1 MYCFIFGFLFLKLVN
16 LNIQAIFLLKPIDDK
31 TVLWSSRDNQYLVLE
46 NTTALLVSKLSKGI
60 ALEDISRELSQE
72 LSLPIKETT
81 DFVLDLKKRFIDP
94 GPSKL
99 LNKPESLKDVVV
111 PNHFSVEKFYKIN
124 ELVIKA
130 CFDSQESC
138 FLIHPKFEH
147 LEIESQ
153 KHDFCF
159 KTFTQDARIFL
170 AVDHKLIGSWPFDEF
185 HYFQGKYS
193 MQLIQKIHKRQEDKW
208 LGVFHASA
216 VSDKKSAMLF
226 LGDSGN
232 GKSTSLAL
240 LQAHGFDCIADD
252 FVPVAAQSQ
261 EIYSFP
267 AAISVKK
274 TSLDT
279 LLPFYPELSD
289 SKEYDFKVAQKI
301 VRYLK
306 PNNSDFSSHLPCKGL
321 VFIKYIKDAPL
332 SCEKI
337 DKITAFQK
345 LVPDSWLSPIQENAA
360 IFLDW
365 FDSLDCFKLTYSNNT
380 EMVAQVSKL
389 FRDEL

>member
-1 MYCFIFGFLFLKLVN
+1 LVFN
-16 LNIQAIFLLKPIDDK
+16 LNIQTIFLLKPIDDK
-31 TVLWSSRDNQYLVLE
+31 TILWSSRDNQYLVLE

-60 ALEDISRELSQE
+60 DFEDISRELSQE

-81 DFVLDLKKRFIDP
+81 DFVQDLKKRFIDL

-99 LNKPESLKDVVV
+99 LNKPEILKAVVV
-111 PNHFSVEKFYKIN
+111 PNHFPVEKFYKIN
-124 ELVIKA
+124 EVVIKA
-130 CFDSQESC
+130 SFESEQAC

-147 LEIESQ
+147 LEVESQ

-170 AVDHKLIGSWPFDEF
+170 AVDNKLIGSWPFNEF

-193 MQLIQKIHKRQEDKW
+193 MQLIQKIHNMQEDEW

-216 VSDKKSAMLF
+216 VSDKKRAMLF

-306 PNNSDFSSHLPCKGL
+306 PNNSDFSSHLPCKGF

-345 LVPDSWLSPIQENAA
+345 LVPDSWLSPIKENTA

-365 FDSLDCFKLTYSNNT
+365 FAALDCFELIYSNNT

>member
-1 MYCFIFGFLFLKLVN
+1 MFYLWFFVFLTLFN

-60 ALEDISRELSQE
+60 ALEDISKELSQE
-72 LSLPIKETT
+72 MSLPIKETT

-111 PNHFSVEKFYKIN
+111 PNHFPVEKFYKIN

-130 CFDSQESC
+130 CFESEESC

-159 KTFTQDARIFL
+159 KTFTQDSRIFL
-170 AVDHKLIGSWPFDEF
+170 AVDNKLIGSWPFDEI
-185 HYFQGKYS
+185 HYFQGKFS
-193 MQLIQKIHKRQEDKW
+193 MQLIQKIHNKQEDKW

-289 SKEYDFKVAQKI
+289 SKEYDLKVAQKI

-345 LVPDSWLSPIQENAA
+345 LVPDSWLSPINENAA

-365 FDSLDCFKLTYSNNT
+365 FAALDCFELTYSNNT

>member
-1 MYCFIFGFLFLKLVN
+1 MFYLWFFVFLTLVN

-31 TVLWSSRDNQYLVLE
+31 TVLWSLKDNQYLVVE
-46 NTTALLVSKLSKGI
+46 SATALLVSKLSKGES
-60 ALEDISRELSQE
+60 LEDISRDLSQQ
-72 LSLPIKETT
+72 LSLPIKEST
-81 DFVLDLKKRFIDP
+81 DFVLDLKKRFIDTTP
-94 GPSKL
+94 PSKS
-99 LNKPESLKDVVV
+99 NTTDSFKDVVV
-111 PNHFSVEKFYKIN
+111 PNHFFVEKFYKIN
-124 ELVIKA
+124 NLIIKA
-130 CFDSQESC
+130 CFESEEAC

-147 LEIESQ
+147 LEVASQ

-159 KTFTQDARIFL
+159 KTFTHNARIFL
-170 AVDHKLIGSWPFDEF
+170 AVDNKLIGSWPFDEI
-185 HYFQGKYS
+185 HYFQGKFS
-193 MQLIQKIHKRQEDKW
+193 MQLIQKIHDMQEDKW

-216 VSDKKSAMLF
+216 VADKKRAMLF

-365 FDSLDCFKLTYSNNT
+365 FAALDCFKLTYSNNK

>member
-1 MYCFIFGFLFLKLVN
+1 MFYLWFFVFLTLFN

-60 ALEDISRELSQE
+60 DFEDISRELSQE
-72 LSLPIKETT
+72 MSLPIKETT

-345 LVPDSWLSPIQENAA
+345 LVPDSWLSPIKENAA

>member
-1 MYCFIFGFLFLKLVN
+1 MFN
-16 LNIQAIFLLKPIDDK
+16 LNFQAIFLLKPIDDK
-31 TVLWSSRDNQYLVLE
+31 TVLWSLKDNQYLVVE
-46 NTTALLVSKLSKGI
+46 SATALLVSKLSKGES
-60 ALEDISRELSQE
+60 LEDISRELSQE
-72 LSLPIKETT
+72 LSLPIKEST
-81 DFVLDLKKRFIDP
+81 DFVLDLKKRFIDIDSSRNFNNIEDFKSTAI
-94 GPSKL
+94 PSM
-99 LNKPESLKDVVV
+99 
-111 PNHFSVEKFYKIN
+111 FGVEKFYKIN
-124 ELVIKA
+124 ELIIKA
-130 CFDSQESC
+130 CFESEEVC

-147 LEIESQ
+147 LEVASQ

-159 KTFTQDARIFL
+159 KTFTQNTRIFL
-170 AVDHKLIGSWPFDEF
+170 AVEDTLIGSWPFDEI
-185 HYFQGKYS
+185 HYFQGKFS
-193 MQLIQKIHKRQEDKW
+193 MQLIQKMHNMQEDKW

-216 VSDKKSAMLF
+216 VSNKKNAMLF

-252 FVPVAAQSQ
+252 FVPVASHNQD
-261 EIYSFP
+261 IYSFP

-279 LLPFYPELSD
+279 LLPLYPELSD
-289 SKEYDFKVAQKI
+289 SKEYDFKVLQKI

-332 SCEKI
+332 SCK
-337 DKITAFQK
+337 KITKVAAFQK

-365 FDSLDCFKLTYSNNT
+365 FDSLDCFKLTYSNNN

-389 FRDEL
+389 FKDEL

>member
-1 MYCFIFGFLFLKLVN
+1 LFYLWFFVFLTLFN

-31 TVLWSSRDNQYLVLE
+31 TVLWSLKDNQYLVVE
-46 NTTALLVSKLSKGI
+46 SATALLVSKLSKGES
-60 ALEDISRELSQE
+60 LEDISRDLSQQ
-72 LSLPIKETT
+72 LSLPIKEST
-81 DFVLDLKKRFIDP
+81 DFVLDLKKRFIDTTP
-94 GPSKL
+94 PSKS
-99 LNKPESLKDVVV
+99 NTTDSFKDVVV
-111 PNHFSVEKFYKIN
+111 PNHFFVEKFYKIN
-124 ELVIKA
+124 NLIIKA
-130 CFDSQESC
+130 CFESEEAC

-147 LEIESQ
+147 LEVESQ

-159 KTFTQDARIFL
+159 KTFTKDARIFL
-170 AVDHKLIGSWPFDEF
+170 AVDNKLIGSWPFDEF

-193 MQLIQKIHKRQEDKW
+193 MQLIQKIHKKQEDKW

-216 VSDKKSAMLF
+216 VADKKRALLF

-345 LVPDSWLSPIQENAA
+345 LVPDSWLSPIKENAA

-365 FDSLDCFKLTYSNNT
+365 FAALDCFELTYSNNT

>member
-1 MYCFIFGFLFLKLVN
+1 MFYLWFFVFLTLFN
-16 LNIQAIFLLKPIDDK
+16 LNIQAIFLLNPIDDK

-60 ALEDISRELSQE
+60 DFEDISRELSQE
-72 LSLPIKETT
+72 MSLPIKETT
-81 DFVLDLKKRFIDP
+81 DFVLELKKRFIDP

-147 LEIESQ
+147 LEVASQ

-170 AVDHKLIGSWPFDEF
+170 AVDNKLIGSWPFDEF

-193 MQLIQKIHKRQEDKW
+193 MQLIQKIHDMQEEKW

-216 VSDKKSAMLF
+216 VSNKKSACFFWVTLATVKALLWPFYRPMALIALQTILF
-226 LGDSGN
+226 L
-232 GKSTSLAL
+232 L
-240 LQAHGFDCIADD
+240 LRTIK
-252 FVPVAAQSQ
+252 
-261 EIYSFP
+261 IY
-267 AAISVKK
+267 
-274 TSLDT
+274 T
-279 LLPFYPELSD
+279 
-289 SKEYDFKVAQKI
+289 
-301 VRYLK
+301 
-306 PNNSDFSSHLPCKGL
+306 
-321 VFIKYIKDAPL
+321 
-332 SCEKI
+332 
-337 DKITAFQK
+337 
-345 LVPDSWLSPIQENAA
+345 
-360 IFLDW
+360 
-365 FDSLDCFKLTYSNNT
+365 
-380 EMVAQVSKL
+380 L
-389 FRDEL
+389 FRQQFQSRNLA

>member
-1 MYCFIFGFLFLKLVN
+1 M
-16 LNIQAIFLLKPIDDK
+16 
-31 TVLWSSRDNQYLVLE
+31 WSSRDNKYLVLE

-60 ALEDISRELSQE
+60 ALEEISRELSQE

-81 DFVLDLKKRFIDP
+81 GFVLDLKKRFIDLD
-94 GPSKL
+94 SSRN
-99 LNKPESLKDVVV
+99 LNKIEDPKSTAIPEMFGLV
-111 PNHFSVEKFYKIN
+111 KFYKIN
-124 ELVIKA
+124 ELIIKA
-130 CFDSQESC
+130 CFENEEVC

-147 LEIESQ
+147 LEVASQ

-159 KTFTQDARIFL
+159 KTFTKKAHIFL
-170 AVDHKLIGSWPFDEF
+170 AVDHKLIGSWPFEEI
-185 HYFQGKYS
+185 HYFQGKFS
-193 MQLIQKIHKRQEDKW
+193 MQLIQKIHKKQEDKW

-216 VSDKKSAMLF
+216 VSDKKNAMLF

-240 LQAHGFDCIADD
+240 LQAHGFECIADD
-252 FVPVAAQSQ
+252 FVPVAVQNQ
-261 EIYSFP
+261 DVYSFP
-267 AAISVKK
+267 AAISIKK

-279 LLPFYPELSD
+279 LLPFYPELND
-289 SKEYDFKVAQKI
+289 SKEYDFKVLQKI

-306 PNNSDFSSHLPCKGL
+306 PNNSDFSNHLPCKGF

-337 DKITAFQK
+337 DKIIAFQK
-345 LVPDSWLSPIQENAA
+345 LVPDSWLSPIKENAA

-365 FDSLDCFKLTYSNNT
+365 FAASDCFELTYSNNN

-389 FRDEL
+389 FRD

>member
-1 MYCFIFGFLFLKLVN
+1 MFYLWFFVFLTLFN
-16 LNIQAIFLLKPIDDK
+16 LNIQAIFLLQPIDDK

-72 LSLPIKETT
+72 MSLPVKETT
-81 DFVLDLKKRFIDP
+81 DFVLNLKKRFIDP

-111 PNHFSVEKFYKIN
+111 PNHFPVEKFYKIN

-130 CFDSQESC
+130 CFESEESC

-170 AVDHKLIGSWPFDEF
+170 AVDNKLIGSWPFDEI
-185 HYFQGKYS
+185 HYFQGKFS
-193 MQLIQKIHKRQEDKW
+193 MQLIQKIHKRQEDEW

-216 VSDKKSAMLF
+216 VSDKKRAMLF

-289 SKEYDFKVAQKI
+289 SKEYDLKVAQKI

-345 LVPDSWLSPIQENAA
+345 LVPDSWLSPIKENAA

-365 FDSLDCFKLTYSNNT
+365 FAALDCFELTYSNNT

>member
-1 MYCFIFGFLFLKLVN
+1 MFN
-16 LNIQAIFLLKPIDDK
+16 LNFQVIFLLKPIDDK
-31 TVLWSSRDNQYLVLE
+31 TVLWSLKDNQYLVVE
-46 NTTALLVSKLSKGI
+46 SATALLVSKLSKGDS
-60 ALEDISRELSQE
+60 LDDISSELSEE
-72 LSLPIKETT
+72 LSLPIKEST
-81 DFVLDLKKRFIDP
+81 DFVLDLKKRFIDTTP
-94 GPSKL
+94 PSKP
-99 LNKPESLKDVVV
+99 NATDSFKDVVV
-111 PNHFSVEKFYKIN
+111 PNNFSVEKFYKIN
-124 ELVIKA
+124 ELIIKA
-130 CFDSQESC
+130 CFESEEVC

-147 LEIESQ
+147 LEVASQ

-170 AVDHKLIGSWPFDEF
+170 AVDHTLISSWPFDEI
-185 HYFQGKYS
+185 HYFQGKFS
-193 MQLIQKIHKRQEDKW
+193 MQLIQKMHNMQEDKW

-216 VSDKKSAMLF
+216 VSNKKNAMLF

-252 FVPVAAQSQ
+252 FVPVAAHNQD
-261 EIYSFP
+261 IYSFP

-289 SKEYDFKVAQKI
+289 SKEYDFKVLQKI

-332 SCEKI
+332 SCK
-337 DKITAFQK
+337 KITKVAAFQK

-365 FDSLDCFKLTYSNNT
+365 FDSLDCFKLTYSNNN

-389 FRDEL
+389 FKDEL

>member
-1 MYCFIFGFLFLKLVN
+1 MFYLWFFVFLTLFN
-16 LNIQAIFLLKPIDDK
+16 LNIQAIFLLKSIDDK
-31 TVLWSSRDNQYLVLE
+31 TALWSSRDNQYLVLE

-60 ALEDISRELSQE
+60 DFEDISRDLSQE
-72 LSLPIKETT
+72 MSLPIKETT

-99 LNKPESLKDVVV
+99 LNKPESLKDLVV

-124 ELVIKA
+124 ELVFKA

-147 LEIESQ
+147 LEVESQ
-153 KHDFCF
+153 KHNFCF

-170 AVDHKLIGSWPFDEF
+170 AVDNKLIGSWPFDEF

-216 VSDKKSAMLF
+216 VSNKKSAMLF

-252 FVPVAAQSQ
+252 FVPVAAQNQ

-306 PNNSDFSSHLPCKGL
+306 PNNNDFSSHLPCKGL
-321 VFIKYIKDAPL
+321 VFIKYKKDAPL

-345 LVPDSWLSPIQENAA
+345 LVPDSWLSPIKDNAA

-365 FDSLDCFKLTYSNNT
+365 FAALDCFELTYSNNT

>member
-1 MYCFIFGFLFLKLVN
+1 MFYLWFFVFLTLFN

-72 LSLPIKETT
+72 MSLPVKETT
-81 DFVLDLKKRFIDP
+81 DFVLDLKKRFIDTTP
-94 GPSKL
+94 PSKP
-99 LNKPESLKDVVV
+99 NITDSFKDVVL

-130 CFDSQESC
+130 CFESEESC

-159 KTFTQDARIFL
+159 KTFTQDSRIFL
-170 AVDHKLIGSWPFDEF
+170 AVDNKLIGSWPFDEI
-185 HYFQGKYS
+185 HYFQGKFS
-193 MQLIQKIHKRQEDKW
+193 MQLIQKIHNKQEDKW

-289 SKEYDFKVAQKI
+289 SKEYDLKVAQKI

-345 LVPDSWLSPIQENAA
+345 LVPDSWLSPIKENAA

-365 FDSLDCFKLTYSNNT
+365 FTALDCFELTYSNNN

>member
-1 MYCFIFGFLFLKLVN
+1 M
-16 LNIQAIFLLKPIDDK
+16 
-31 TVLWSSRDNQYLVLE
+31 WSSKNNQYLVLE
-46 NTTALLVSKLSKGI
+46 NTSALLVNKLSRGI
-60 ALEDISRELSQE
+60 AIEVISQDLAQQM
-72 LSLPIKETT
+72 SLPIKESIH
-81 DFVLDLKKRFIDP
+81 FVTDLKKRFIDSQPSTSSTTPEGSGDVTIP
-94 GPSKL
+94 G
-99 LNKPESLKDVVV
+99 NFIVQ
-111 PNHFSVEKFYKIN
+111 KFYKIN
-124 ELVIKA
+124 QLVIKA
-130 CFDSQESC
+130 CFDSEETC

-147 LEIESQ
+147 LEVASQ
-153 KHDFCF
+153 KHNFCF
-159 KTFTQDARIFL
+159 KTFTHNARIFL
-170 AVDHKLIGSWPFDEF
+170 AVDDTLIDSWPFDEI
-185 HYFQGKYS
+185 HYFQGKFS
-193 MQLIQKIHKRQEDKW
+193 MQLIQKMHNMQEDKW

-216 VSDKKSAMLF
+216 VSNKKNAMLF

-252 FVPVAAQSQ
+252 FVPVAAHNQD
-261 EIYSFP
+261 IYSFP

-274 TSLDT
+274 SSLAT
-279 LLPFYPELSD
+279 LLALYPELDD
-289 SKEYDFKVAQKI
+289 SKEYDFKTTQKI

-306 PNNSDFSSHLPCKGL
+306 PNNSDFSSHLTCKGL

-332 SCEKI
+332 SCKKI

-365 FDSLDCFKLTYSNNT
+365 FDSLDCFELTYSNNN

-389 FRDEL
+389 FKDEL

>member
-111 PNHFSVEKFYKIN
+111 PNHFSIEKFYKIN
-124 ELVIKA
+124 EVVIKA
-130 CFDSQESC
+130 SFESEQAC

-147 LEIESQ
+147 LEVASQ

-170 AVDHKLIGSWPFDEF
+170 AVDNKLIGSWSFDEF
-185 HYFQGKYS
+185 HYFQGKFS

-216 VSDKKSAMLF
+216 VADKK
-226 LGDSGN
+226 
-232 GKSTSLAL
+232 KS
-240 LQAHGFDCIADD
+240 H
-252 FVPVAAQSQ
+252 
-261 EIYSFP
+261 
-267 AAISVKK
+267 
-274 TSLDT
+274 
-279 LLPFYPELSD
+279 
-289 SKEYDFKVAQKI
+289 
-301 VRYLK
+301 
-306 PNNSDFSSHLPCKGL
+306 
-321 VFIKYIKDAPL
+321 
-332 SCEKI
+332 
-337 DKITAFQK
+337 AF
-345 LVPDSWLSPIQENAA
+345 
-360 IFLDW
+360 
-365 FDSLDCFKLTYSNNT
+365 
-380 EMVAQVSKL
+380 
-389 FRDEL
+389 FR

>member
-1 MYCFIFGFLFLKLVN
+1 LFN
-16 LNIQAIFLLKPIDDK
+16 LNFQAIFLLKPIDDK
-31 TVLWSSRDNQYLVLE
+31 TVLWSLKDNQYLVVE
-46 NTTALLVSKLSKGI
+46 SATALLVSKLSKGES
-60 ALEDISRELSQE
+60 LEDISRELSQE
-72 LSLPIKETT
+72 LSLPIKEST
-81 DFVLDLKKRFIDP
+81 DFVLDLKKRFIDTTP
-94 GPSKL
+94 LSKP
-99 LNKPESLKDVVV
+99 NTTDSFKDVVL
-111 PNHFSVEKFYKIN
+111 PDDFPVEKFYKIN
-124 ELVIKA
+124 NLIIKA
-130 CFDSQESC
+130 CFESEEVC

-147 LEIESQ
+147 LEIASQ

-159 KTFTQDARIFL
+159 KTFTQNTRIFL
-170 AVDHKLIGSWPFDEF
+170 AVEDTLIGSWPFDEI
-185 HYFQGKYS
+185 HYFQGKFS
-193 MQLIQKIHKRQEDKW
+193 MQLIQKMHNMQENKW

-216 VSDKKSAMLF
+216 VSNKKNAMLF

-252 FVPVAAQSQ
+252 FVPVATHNQD
-261 EIYSFP
+261 IYSFP

-279 LLPFYPELSD
+279 LLPLYPELSD
-289 SKEYDFKVAQKI
+289 SKEYDLKVAQKI

-332 SCEKI
+332 SCK
-337 DKITAFQK
+337 KITKVAALQK
-345 LVPDSWLSPIQENAA
+345 LVPDSWLSPIKENAA

-365 FDSLDCFKLTYSNNT
+365 FDSLDCFELTYSNNN

-389 FRDEL
+389 FKNVL

>member
-1 MYCFIFGFLFLKLVN
+1 MFYLWFFVFLKLFN

-60 ALEDISRELSQE
+60 DFEDISRDLSQE
-72 LSLPIKETT
+72 LSLPIKETA
-81 DFVLDLKKRFIDP
+81 DFVLDLKKRFIDLDPTSSSNKKESFEGVTIP
-94 GPSKL
+94 GVL
-99 LNKPESLKDVVV
+99 
-111 PNHFSVEKFYKIN
+111 SVEKFYKIN
-124 ELVIKA
+124 NLIIKA
-130 CFDSQESC
+130 CFDSQEAC

-147 LEIESQ
+147 LEVGEQ
-153 KHDFCF
+153 KHEFCL
-159 KTFTQDARIFL
+159 KTFTHNARIFL
-170 AVDHKLIGSWPFDEF
+170 AVEDQLIESWPFDEAHF
-185 HYFQGKYS
+185 YQGKFS
-193 MQLIQKIHKRQEDKW
+193 MQLIQKMHNKQEDKW

-216 VSDKKSAMLF
+216 VSNKNSAMLF

-252 FVPVAAQSQ
+252 FVPVAAQDQ
-261 EIYSFP
+261 DIYSFP

-279 LLPFYPELSD
+279 LLPFYPELGD
-289 SKEYDFKVAQKI
+289 SKEYEFKVAQKM

-306 PNNSDFSSHLPCKGL
+306 PNNNDFSTHVPCKGL
-321 VFIKYIKDAPL
+321 VFIKYTKDAPL
-332 SCEKI
+332 SCKKI
-337 DKITAFQK
+337 TKVTAFQK
-345 LVPDSWLSPIQENAA
+345 LVPDSWLSPIKENAA

-365 FDSLDCFKLTYSNNT
+365 FDALDCFELTYSNNN

-389 FRDEL
+389 FKDEL

>member
-1 MYCFIFGFLFLKLVN
+1 M
-16 LNIQAIFLLKPIDDK
+16 
-31 TVLWSSRDNQYLVLE
+31 WSSRDNQYLVLE

-60 ALEDISRELSQE
+60 DFEDISRELSQE

-81 DFVLDLKKRFIDP
+81 DFVQDLKKRFIDL

-99 LNKPESLKDVVV
+99 LNKPEILKAVVV
-111 PNHFSVEKFYKIN
+111 PNHFPVEKFYKIN
-124 ELVIKA
+124 EVVIKA
-130 CFDSQESC
+130 SFESEQAC

-147 LEIESQ
+147 LEVESQ

-170 AVDHKLIGSWPFDEF
+170 AVDNKLIGSWPFNEF

-193 MQLIQKIHKRQEDKW
+193 MQLIQKIHNMQEDEW

-216 VSDKKSAMLF
+216 VSDKKRAMLF

-306 PNNSDFSSHLPCKGL
+306 PNNSDFSSHLPCKGF

-345 LVPDSWLSPIQENAA
+345 LVPDSWLSPIKENTA

-365 FDSLDCFKLTYSNNT
+365 FAALDCFELIYSNNT

>member
-1 MYCFIFGFLFLKLVN
+1 MFYLWFFVFLTLFN

-81 DFVLDLKKRFIDP
+81 DFVLDLKKRFIDTTP
-94 GPSKL
+94 PSKS
-99 LNKPESLKDVVV
+99 NTTDSFKDVVV
-111 PNHFSVEKFYKIN
+111 PNHFFVEKFYKIN
-124 ELVIKA
+124 NLIIKA
-130 CFDSQESC
+130 CFESEEAC

-147 LEIESQ
+147 LEVASQ

-159 KTFTQDARIFL
+159 KTFTHNARIFL
-170 AVDHKLIGSWPFDEF
+170 AVDNKLIGSWPFDEI
-185 HYFQGKYS
+185 HYFQGKFS
-193 MQLIQKIHKRQEDKW
+193 MQLIQKIHDMQEDKW

-216 VSDKKSAMLF
+216 VSNKKSAMLF

-306 PNNSDFSSHLPCKGL
+306 PNNNDFSSHLPCKGL

-345 LVPDSWLSPIQENAA
+345 LVPDSWLSPIKENAA

-365 FDSLDCFKLTYSNNT
+365 FAALDCFKLTYSNNT

>member
-1 MYCFIFGFLFLKLVN
+1 MWSLK
-16 LNIQAIFLLKPIDDK
+16 
-31 TVLWSSRDNQYLVLE
+31 DNQYLVVE
-46 NTTALLVSKLSKGI
+46 SATALLVSKLSKGEC
-60 ALEDISRELSQE
+60 LEDISRELSQE
-72 LSLPIKETT
+72 LSLPIKEST
-81 DFVLDLKKRFIDP
+81 DFVLDLKKRFIDLDSSRNSNKKESFEGVTIP
-94 GPSKL
+94 GVL
-99 LNKPESLKDVVV
+99 G
-111 PNHFSVEKFYKIN
+111 VEKFYKIN
-124 ELVIKA
+124 ELILKA
-130 CFDSQESC
+130 CFESEEVC

-147 LEIESQ
+147 LEVASQ

-159 KTFTQDARIFL
+159 KTFTHNNARIFL
-170 AVDHKLIGSWPFDEF
+170 AVEDTLIGSWPFDEI
-185 HYFQGKYS
+185 HYFQGKFS
-193 MQLIQKIHKRQEDKW
+193 MQLIQKIHNMQENKW

-216 VSDKKSAMLF
+216 VSDKKNAMLF

-252 FVPVAAQSQ
+252 FVPVATHNQD
-261 EIYSFP
+261 IYSFP

-289 SKEYDFKVAQKI
+289 SKEYDFKVMQKI

-321 VFIKYIKDAPL
+321 VFIKYIKDAPF

-345 LVPDSWLSPIQENAA
+345 LVPDSWLSPLKENAA

-365 FDSLDCFKLTYSNNT
+365 FAALDCFKLTYSNNN

-389 FRDEL
+389 FKDEL

>member
-1 MYCFIFGFLFLKLVN
+1 MFYLWFFVFLTLFN

-81 DFVLDLKKRFIDP
+81 DFVKDLKKRFIDP

-147 LEIESQ
+147 LEVESQ

-170 AVDHKLIGSWPFDEF
+170 AVDNKLIGSWPFD
-185 HYFQGKYS
+185 
-193 MQLIQKIHKRQEDKW
+193 
-208 LGVFHASA
+208 
-216 VSDKKSAMLF
+216 
-226 LGDSGN
+226 
-232 GKSTSLAL
+232 
-240 LQAHGFDCIADD
+240 
-252 FVPVAAQSQ
+252 
-261 EIYSFP
+261 
-267 AAISVKK
+267 
-274 TSLDT
+274 
-279 LLPFYPELSD
+279 
-289 SKEYDFKVAQKI
+289 
-301 VRYLK
+301 
-306 PNNSDFSSHLPCKGL
+306 
-321 VFIKYIKDAPL
+321 
-332 SCEKI
+332 
-337 DKITAFQK
+337 
-345 LVPDSWLSPIQENAA
+345 
-360 IFLDW
+360 
-365 FDSLDCFKLTYSNNT
+365 
-380 EMVAQVSKL
+380 
-389 FRDEL
+389 

>member
-1 MYCFIFGFLFLKLVN
+1 MVFIFLKLFN
-16 LNIQAIFLLKPIDDK
+16 LNFQAIFLLKPIDNK
-31 TVLWSSRDNQYLVLE
+31 TVLWSLKDNQYLVVE
-46 NTTALLVSKLSKGI
+46 SATALLVSKLSKGES
-60 ALEDISRELSQE
+60 LEDISKELSQE
-72 LSLPIKETT
+72 LSLPVKEST

-99 LNKPESLKDVVV
+99 PNKPESLKDVVV

-130 CFDSQESC
+130 CFESVQAC

-147 LEIESQ
+147 LEVESQ

-159 KTFTQDARIFL
+159 KTFTQDAGIFL
-170 AVDHKLIGSWPFDEF
+170 AVDNKLIGSWPFDEI
-185 HYFQGKYS
+185 HYFQGKFS
-193 MQLIQKIHKRQEDKW
+193 MQLIQKIHKRQEDEW

-216 VSDKKSAMLF
+216 VSDKKNAMLF

-279 LLPFYPELSD
+279 LLPLYPELSD
-289 SKEYDFKVAQKI
+289 SKEYDLKVAQKI

-345 LVPDSWLSPIQENAA
+345 LVPDSWLSPIKENAA

-365 FDSLDCFKLTYSNNT
+365 FAALDCFELTYSNNT